1 MEFLTN
7 RSPAEGEKLVPLD
20 SLIEFTIIDDGK
32 GLNPSSLIVEVRGF
46 RAIEDLSFNP
56 GFDGPLSDITINFND
71 IQIVIDPEQNF
82 LQGDVVEVKVQ
93 IKNNS
98 GGYNNAN
105 YVFKTIPKEPI
116 LSDSNPKNGD
126 ILDSDQVLFLK
137 FTDSIDGINAASVNA
152 TLNGLPII
160 TNSQFQ
166 NFYNGPESTITK
178 IGNDLFVRIDPTE
191 AIRNGTY
198 TFSYSVED
206 TIGNKLSGV
215 IYYTVKLNEVILP
228 SIFPQ
233 TKSLGTPSGL
243 YGVFNVGTGD
253 ALRVEWHKPQSRSYK
268 GESYALI
275 YENTKRLSVFDGN
288 PKYIAKSTVT
298 QATFRGLTPGITLA
312 YGVRSMETYKDS
324 FILDGMIEADADTF
338 LFPDPVTLVDFI
350 VDNTNTTFVVD
361 DATGYPAAGVLIINS
376 SEVVRYTDRTNNSFI
391 VPNKFRGLNN
401 TSKGIYLGGDTLQ
414 IFTACQDQNTV
425 ITTVTPVFVD
435 GYASGREI
443 NNIGLVVTDY
453 TDSDKKFFQGFD
465 FCGYHRALPQNTL
478 TGKDDCGSY
487 LGGEFNGMR
496 GMNIFDRMN
505 NREEVLL
512 DQTGEPII
520 LLKRLWDGQICSCMD
535 SRRIH
540 PKMRSCKTCYGTG
553 YEGGFQQ
560 FDYLRRVDRRVMVK
574 FYDTEEDL
582 KLGAQSHLEQSYE
595 PQCWTL
601 FSPAIRDRDLIIR
614 FDYEDQIEYFYE
626 VLKVTRE
633 KSFYRHFTR
642 QKLSLKR
649 LDKTDIVYTY
659 PFVLKG

>member
-1 MEFLTN
+1 MGFLTN
-7 RSPAEGEKLVPLD
+7 RSPEEGEKLVPLN
-20 SLIEFTIIDDGK
+20 SLIEFTIIDEGK
-32 GLNPSSLIVEVRGF
+32 GLNASSLIVEVRGF
-46 RAIEDLSFNP
+46 RAIENLMFQN
-56 GFDGPLSDITINFND
+56 GFDGPLSDITINTND
-71 IQIVIDPEQNF
+71 IQVVIDGEQDFN
-82 LQGDVVEVKVQ
+82 QGEVIEIKVQ
-93 IKNNS
+93 IKNDL
-98 GGYNNAN
+98 GGFNNAS
-105 YVFKTIPKEPI
+105 YAFKTIPKEPV
-116 LSDSNPKNGD
+116 LTDSNPKNGD
-126 ILDSDQVLFLK
+126 TLDSDQVLFLK

-152 TLNGLPII
+152 SLNSLPII
-160 TNSQFQ
+160 VGSQFQ

-191 AIRNGTY
+191 GIRNGTY
-198 TFSYSVED
+198 TLAYSVED
-206 TIGNKLSGV
+206 TVGNKLSGS
-215 IYYTVKLNEVILP
+215 INYTVKLTEVILP

-233 TKSLGTPSGL
+233 TKVLGTPSGL

-253 ALRVEWHKPQSRSYK
+253 SLKVEWHKPQSRSYK
-268 GESYALI
+268 GEGLALI
-275 YENTKRLSVFDGN
+275 YENTKRLSVFDDG
-288 PKYIAKSTVT
+288 PKYIAKNTVT
-298 QATFRGLTPGITLA
+298 SAIIKGLTPGVTLA
-312 YGVRSMETYKDS
+312 YAVRSMETYKDS
-324 FILDGMIEADADTF
+324 FILDGMIEVDTDVF
-338 LFPDPVTLVDFI
+338 LMPNQVTLVDYI
-350 VDNTNTTFVVD
+350 VDSINTTFVVD
-361 DATGYPAAGVLIINS
+361 SAIGYPEAGVLIVNNV
-376 SEVVRYTDRTNNSFI
+376 EVVRYTSRTNDSFI

-401 TSKGIYLGGDTLQ
+401 TSKGIYLGGDTIK

-425 ITTVTPVFVD
+425 ITTVTPVFID

-487 LGGEFNGMR
+487 LGGEFNGAR

-512 DQTGEPII
+512 DQTGEPVI
-520 LLKRLWDGQICSCMD
+520 LLKRIWDGPICSCMD

-540 PKMRSCKTCYGTG
+540 PKVRACKTCYGTG

-560 FDYLRRVDRRVMVK
+560 FDYLRRRDRRVMVK

-582 KLGAQSHLEQSYE
+582 KLGAQNHLEQSYE

-614 FDYEDQIEYFYE
+614 FDYEDQIEFIYE

-633 KSFYRHFTR
+633 KAFYRHFTR

-659 PFVLKG
+659 PFILKG